1 MRDNAPMLCLNL
13 IKSCSHQTARS
24 LHRRAILCVGVA
36 LLMGLSACVTN
47 HTAPLAE
54 TVGPKEAA
62 GGFASK
68 GTLVVYSE
76 TEEID
81 SGKIMYYPHTGYGI
95 FTPEGKRV
103 RSVFNRVGPTDQEPM
118 TVVLPAG
125 KYQVKA
131 RAAGYGVV
139 SVPIVVYGGK
149 RTTLYLEREGM
160 PDASELSS
168 NAVVRLP
175 GGPVIGW
182 RAKDVP
188 KP

>member
-1 MRDNAPMLCLNL
+1 MFWSNFC
-13 IKSCSHQTARS
+13 KSDSQQTVKSPQWAFP
-24 LHRRAILCVGVA
+24 RRAILGVGVA
-36 LLMGLSACVTN
+36 VLLGLTACVTN
-47 HTAPLAE
+47 KIVPLAE

-68 GTLVVYSE
+68 GMLMVYSE
-76 TEEID
+76 TED
-81 SGKIMYYPHTGYGI
+81 VNSGNIMYHPHTGYGI

-103 RSVFNRVGPTDQEPM
+103 RSVVNRVGSTDQEPM

-125 KYQVKA
+125 QYLVKA
-131 RAAGYGVV
+131 RAAGFGLV
-139 SVPIVVYGGK
+139 SIPIVVYGGK
-149 RTTLYLEREGM
+149 RTMLHLEREGM

-175 GGPVIGW
+175 GGPPIGW